1 MIKEDI
7 KNLKVEVTLTDYF
20 KLMSFMDED
29 DLDILIEGLEDYY
42 NKDLSKIS
50 DSEIKDAIYD
60 FLYDNYDPI
69 KNMDIFGIE
78 YAIY

>member
-7 KNLKVEVTLTDYF
+7 KNLKVEVTLTNYF

-29 DLDILIEGLEDYY
+29 DLDMLIEGLEDHY

-60 FLYDNYDPI
+60 FLYDNYDPM
-69 KNMDIFGIE
+69 KDENMFDTE
-78 YAIY
+78 YIIY